1 MSCVILSLLV
11 LSCPVLLGEVGPCFV
26 LFSLVLSCLVSSCL
40 VLSGLVLSCL
50 VLAVIQLSPNSFVPE
65 TGNEVVS
72 SLLQGAALPTR
83 NYGYRDRKHTE
94 KGHEEML

>member
-1 MSCVILSLLV
+1 MFCLV
-11 LSCPVLLGEVGPCFV
+11 F
-26 LFSLVLSCLVSSCL
+26 SCLVVSCL
-40 VLSGLVLSCL
+40 VLSRIVWSGIVLSCL

-83 NYGYRDRKHTE
+83 NYGYRDRKHTD